1 MKKAKTDTGL
11 IKKAP
16 DARARASKKTGE
28 KALSAKKTKAR
39 NAKTK
44 ARNAKTT
51 EARDAK
57 TTEAK
62 KPRKQ
67 GGKGRPF
74 RSHDWGTYAPGNKAP
89 RMYSEDELKGIVKK
103 AAKAANTRIR
113 TLERKNLSDKSP
125 AYKWLQKRTEQEKPR
140 FKEGVTKMTRAELE
154 KQFISLRE
162 FMIKKTSTVT
172 GYRETVEKKVER
184 AREMGFT
191 GTPEELGDL
200 FDRYMTEKNEQLYGS
215 EVIYQA
221 ITSNQID
228 NLQQIAQEFQGKV
241 EKDKLQGAIILQML
255 RNRRG
260 R

>member
-16 DARARASKKTGE
+16 DARARTSKKTGE
-28 KALSAKKTKAR
+28 TALSAKKTK
-39 NAKTK
+39 
-44 ARNAKTT
+44 
-51 EARDAK
+51 ARDAK

-172 GYRETVEKKVER
+172 GYRESVEKKVER

>member
-11 IKKAP
+11 VKKAP
-16 DARARASKKTGE
+16 DARARTSKKTGE
-28 KALSAKKTKAR
+28 TALSAKKTKAR
-39 NAKTK
+39 S
-44 ARNAKTT
+44 AKTT
-51 EARDAK
+51 EAKDAK
-57 TTEAK
+57 TTESK

-172 GYRETVEKKVER
+172 GYRESVEKKVER

-241 EKDKLQGAIILQML
+241 EKDKMQGAIILQML

>member
-28 KALSAKKTKAR
+28 KALSAK
-39 NAKTK
+39 KTK

-89 RMYSEDELKGIVKK
+89 RMYSEDELRAIVKK

-113 TLERKNLSDKSP
+113 TLEKKSLSDKSP

-172 GYRETVEKKVER
+172 GYRESVEKKVER

-241 EKDKLQGAIILQML
+241 EKDKMQGAIILQML

>member
-16 DARARASKKTGE
+16 DARARTSKKTGE
-28 KALSAKKTKAR
+28 TALSAKKTKAR
-39 NAKTK
+39 S
-44 ARNAKTT
+44 AKTT
-51 EARDAK
+51 EAKDAK

-89 RMYSEDELKGIVKK
+89 RMYSEDELRGIVKK

-172 GYRETVEKKVER
+172 GYRESVEKKVER

-228 NLQQIAQEFQGKV
+228 NLQQIAQEFQGRV
-241 EKDKLQGAIILQML
+241 EKDKMQGAIILQML

>member
-39 NAKTK
+39 NAKT
-44 ARNAKTT
+44 A

-172 GYRETVEKKVER
+172 GYRESVEKKVER

-241 EKDKLQGAIILQML
+241 EKDKMQGAIILQML

>member
-16 DARARASKKTGE
+16 DARARTSKKTGP
-28 KALSAKKTKAR
+28 KAQSAR
-39 NAKTK
+39 KTK

-51 EARDAK
+51 EAKDAK

-89 RMYSEDELKGIVKK
+89 RMYSEDELRGIVKK

-113 TLERKNLSDKSP
+113 TLEKKSLSDKSP

-172 GYRETVEKKVER
+172 GYRESVEKKVER

-200 FDRYMTEKNEQLYGS
+200 FDRFMTEKNEQLYGS

-228 NLQQIAQEFQGKV
+228 NLQQIAQEFQGRV
-241 EKDKLQGAIILQML
+241 EKDKMQGAIILQML

>member
-39 NAKTK
+39 NAKT
-44 ARNAKTT
+44 T

-62 KPRKQ
+62 KTRKQ

-140 FKEGVTKMTRAELE
+140 FKEGVSKMTRAELE

-172 GYRETVEKKVER
+172 GYRESVEKKVER

-228 NLQQIAQEFQGKV
+228 NLQQIAQEFQGRV
-241 EKDKLQGAIILQML
+241 EKDKMQGAIILQML

>member
-16 DARARASKKTGE
+16 DARARTSKKTGE
-28 KALSAKKTKAR
+28 TALSAKKTKAR
-39 NAKTK
+39 S
-44 ARNAKTT
+44 AKTT
-51 EARDAK
+51 EAKDAK

-89 RMYSEDELKGIVKK
+89 RMYSEDELKGIVKR

-172 GYRETVEKKVER
+172 GYRESVGKKVER

-241 EKDKLQGAIILQML
+241 EKDKMQGAIILQML

>member
-28 KALSAKKTKAR
+28 KALSAK
-39 NAKTK
+39 KTK

-89 RMYSEDELKGIVKK
+89 RMYSEDELKGIVKR

-241 EKDKLQGAIILQML
+241 EKDKMQGAIILQML

-260 R
+260 I

>member
-28 KALSAKKTKAR
+28 KALSAK
-39 NAKTK
+39 KTK

-113 TLERKNLSDKSP
+113 TLERKDLSDKSP

-140 FKEGVTKMTRAELE
+140 FKEGVAKMTRAELE

-172 GYRETVEKKVER
+172 GYREAVEKKVER

-241 EKDKLQGAIILQML
+241 EKDKMQGAIILQML